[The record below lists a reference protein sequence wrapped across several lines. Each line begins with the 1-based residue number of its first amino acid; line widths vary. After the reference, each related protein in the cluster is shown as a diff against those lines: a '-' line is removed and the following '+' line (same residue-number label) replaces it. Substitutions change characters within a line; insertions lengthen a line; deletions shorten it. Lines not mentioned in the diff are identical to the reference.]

1 MIAIRP
7 TAAVMALA
15 AAFALP
21 GPARAE
27 DAAPPAE
34 PAASVPSESPAAAA
48 PRMGMGPGM
57 GMGPMAADR
66 CPVYRPGMMGMNKPS
81 RMTGGDE
88 AGKRIDMLEKRL
100 DAMQLTLELLVLQ
113 QAAGVSSSRARP

>member
-15 AAFALP
+15 AALALS

-27 DAAPPAE
+27 DPAPPAE
-34 PAASVPSESPAAAA
+34 PAASAPSESPAAAA
-48 PRMGMGPGM
+48 PRMGMGRGMGPGM
-57 GMGPMAADR
+57 GMGPMAAER
-66 CPVYRPGMMGMNKPS
+66 CPMHRPGMMGMNKLC

-88 AGKRIDMLEKRL
+88 AAKRIEMLEKRL
-100 DAMQLTLELLVLQ
+100 DAMQLTLELLVRQ
-113 QAAGVSSSRARP
+113 QAAGVSH